1 MKWFG
6 LTLLCILCWSATDL
20 FYKKGSE
27 LTDKLSHLKFMV
39 WIGIIMAA
47 AAVLLT
53 PLSEMQM
60 SPIELIV
67 YYREYIPM
75 AVLYVAAL
83 MCGVIGSRYLDAS
96 VVSPLENVDG
106 TVAAAILL
114 VYFAITGRLGEGAG
128 ITPWNIGSIFFVSV
142 GVILL
147 GVQERR
153 LAKGERNMPETQRKH
168 PLGALAFIF
177 PILYTL
183 VDAGAMV
190 FDSVVLAGGDEAYM
204 GQFDLL
210 ICESSCFAVAGG
222 LVWLYMLTVKKIAYN
237 PFGKGELVK
246 CGAALTETAGNV
258 FYAMGTVVSPLLTPV
273 VTTGYCVLTILGAR
287 LFLKERLTGK
297 QYLCLALVLTG
308 IALSALS
315 EITAG

>member
-27 LTDKLSHLKFMV
+27 LTDKLSHLKIMV
-39 WIGIIMAA
+39 WLGVIMAV

-53 PLSEMQM
+53 PLSELQM
-60 SPIELIV
+60 SPIGLIV

-83 MCGVIGSRYLDAS
+83 MCGVIGTRYLDAS

-106 TVAAAILL
+106 AVAAVILL
-114 VYFAITGRLGEGAG
+114 VYFAATGRLGEGTG
-128 ITPWNIGSIFFVSV
+128 ITPWNISSIVFVSA

-147 GVQERR
+147 GVQEHRM
-153 LAKGERNMPETQRKH
+153 AKGERNMPETQKKH

-177 PILYTL
+177 PLLYTL
-183 VDAGAMV
+183 VDAGSMV
-190 FDSVVLAGGDEAYM
+190 FESVVLAGGDEAYM

-210 ICESSCFAVAGG
+210 ICESACFALAGA
-222 LVWLYMLTVKKIAYN
+222 LSWLYMLTVKKTVYN

-246 CGAALTETAGNV
+246 CGAALTETTGNV
-258 FYAMGTVVSPLLTPV
+258 FYAMATVASPLLTPV
-273 VTTGYCVLTILGAR
+273 VTTGYCMLTILGAR

-297 QYLCLALVLTG
+297 QYLCLVLVLAG

-315 EITAG
+315 ELMAG

>member
-27 LTDKLSHLKFMV
+27 LTDRISHLKFMV
-39 WIGIIMAA
+39 WIGIVMAV

-60 SPIELIV
+60 LPTELIV

-83 MCGVIGSRYLDAS
+83 TCGVIGARYLDAS

-106 TVAAAILL
+106 AVAAVILL
-114 VYFAITGRLGEGAG
+114 VYFAITGRLGEGTG
-128 ITPWNIGSIFFVSV
+128 ITPWNIGSIFFVSA

-147 GVQERR
+147 GMQESRM
-153 LAKGERNMPETQRKH
+153 ANGERNVPEMQKKH

-190 FDSVVLAGGDEAYM
+190 FDSIMLAGGDDAYI

-210 ICESSCFAVAGG
+210 ICESSCFAIAGG
-222 LVWLYMLTVKKIAYN
+222 LSWLYMLTVKKVAYN
-237 PFGKGELVK
+237 PFKKGELVK
-246 CGAALTETAGNV
+246 CGAALAETAGNV
-258 FYAMGTVVSPLLTPV
+258 FYATATVANPLLTPS

-287 LFLKERLTGK
+287 LFLKEKLTGK

-308 IALSALS
+308 ILLSALS
-315 EITAG
+315 EIAAG

>member
-27 LTDKLSHLKFMV
+27 LTDKLSHLKLMV
-39 WIGIIMAA
+39 WLGIIMAI

-53 PLSEMQM
+53 PLSELRL
-60 SPIELIV
+60 SPWQLIV

-83 MCGVIGSRYLDAS
+83 LCGILGSRYLDAS

-106 TVAAAILL
+106 VAAALILL
-114 VYFAITGRLGEGAG
+114 VYFAATGRLGEESV
-128 ITPWNIGSIFFVSV
+128 ITPWNVSSILFVAA

-147 GVQERR
+147 GVHEHRM
-153 LAKGERNMPETQRKH
+153 AVGERNMPEAQRKH
-168 PLGALAFIF
+168 PLGALAFLF
-177 PILYTL
+177 PLLYTL

-190 FDSVVLAGGDEAYM
+190 FDSVMLAGGDDAYV

-210 ICESSCFAVAGG
+210 ICESSCFALAGA
-222 LVWLYMLTVKKIAYN
+222 LSWLYMLAVKKTVYH
-237 PFGKGELVK
+237 PFRKSELVK
-246 CGAALTETAGNV
+246 CGAALTETVGNV
-258 FYAMGTVVSPLLTPV
+258 LYAMATVANPLLTPSV
-273 VTTGYCVLTILGAR
+273 STGYCALTILGAR
-287 LFLKERLTGK
+287 LFLKEKLTSK
-297 QYLCLALVLTG
+297 QYLCLALVLIG
-308 IALSALS
+308 ILLSALS
-315 EITAG
+315 ELAAG